1 MSTHNNLP
9 APIDLGLR
17 ALVPSIVR
25 TLIPVIVALAVR
37 VGFSKTGIDEVWV
50 ERALTLVVTMG
61 YYIAVRVL
69 ERNWSK
75 IGWLLGYPTA
85 PVYVKG
91 EVIRAETVPTPP
103 TTTTVI
109 ETDEEPP
116 VADDPLPLD
125 DFNGRGGDEL

>member
-1 MSTHNNLP
+1 MSPLP
-9 APIDLGLR
+9 APVDTGLR

-50 ERALTLVVTMG
+50 ERALTVVVTMA
-61 YYIAVRVL
+61 YYAVVRVL

-75 IGWLLGYPTA
+75 IGWLLGYPA
-85 PVYVKG
+85 QPVYVQG
-91 EVIRAETVPTPP
+91 EVVSAQSIPTPP

-109 ETDEEPP
+109 QSTRHYDSPEDFPP
-116 VADDPLPLD
+116 A
-125 DFNGRGGDEL
+125 G